1 MTVHRN
7 YVAGEW
13 QAAAATRV
21 NENPSDLDSP
31 VGVYAQGSAA
41 DVSAAVEAARAALP
55 AWASASASVR
65 ASVLQAA
72 ADELSAR
79 REELGELL
87 SREEGKTRAEGIG
100 EVARAAD
107 IFRFYASEA
116 YRAVGELLPS
126 ARQGV
131 SIEVRRQPVGV
142 VGVITPWNFPIA
154 IPAWKIAPALAY
166 GNAVVF
172 KPAELVPGSAWEL
185 AAILDRAGVPAGV
198 FNLVMG
204 RGSEVGEAIIT
215 HLDVNAVSFTGSLG
229 VGRRVAAAGA
239 ARLARVQLELGGKNP
254 VVVLDD
260 ADLDLAAEHVV
271 NGAFVSTGQRC
282 TASSRIIVTAGVHDR
297 FVERLAQRTRALRVG
312 HALNPTSD
320 IGPVVDATQLRQ
332 NLDYLDL
339 GTREGATQLVAGE
352 LVERSTRGHYL
363 TPALFVESTA
373 AMRLNREEIFGPI
386 AAVIRVADYDE
397 ALATANDS
405 EFGLAAAIMTRSL
418 KHAEHFKRHAQ
429 AGMTMVNLATA
440 GQEFQAP
447 FGGVK
452 NSSYGAREQGT
463 YAKEFFTT
471 PVTSYVKALNG

>member
-1 MTVHRN
+1 MTRRN

-198 FNLVMG
+198 FNLIMG

-215 HLDVNAVSFTGSLG
+215 HPDVNAVSFTGSLG

-282 TASSRIIVTAGVHDR
+282 TASSRII
-297 FVERLAQRTRALRVG
+297 
-312 HALNPTSD
+312 
-320 IGPVVDATQLRQ
+320 
-332 NLDYLDL
+332 
-339 GTREGATQLVAGE
+339 
-352 LVERSTRGHYL
+352 
-363 TPALFVESTA
+363 
-373 AMRLNREEIFGPI
+373 
-386 AAVIRVADYDE
+386 
-397 ALATANDS
+397 
-405 EFGLAAAIMTRSL
+405 
-418 KHAEHFKRHAQ
+418 
-429 AGMTMVNLATA
+429 
-440 GQEFQAP
+440 
-447 FGGVK
+447 
-452 NSSYGAREQGT
+452 
-463 YAKEFFTT
+463 
-471 PVTSYVKALNG
+471 